1 MKKLFIFLFALILC
15 SSNAVF
21 ANQNEDIKFP
31 KRQAVTYLED
41 EEGVYVFKI
50 QTSKL
55 KEELKPYVSNDLIT
69 TRQLYD
75 DQKFTLVVNAGFF
88 DGKNKKTVSYVV
100 IDGKT
105 VADPT
110 DNENLIGNKY
120 LEPYMDKIL
129 NRSELRIYDFQGHNV
144 YDITPH
150 SEPVPVNCTLK
161 HSLQAGPMLFPEL
174 RLEEEFFI
182 LKDENGK
189 IISESASA
197 LHRFARTAVGIKDN
211 DLYIIIATDKAPKTL
226 EEMAEIAKK
235 YKMEKT
241 LGLDGGGSTSIDFG
255 DIHIITKT
263 SDTVET
269 GRKVKSFLVIP

>member
-1 MKKLFIFLFALILC
+1 MKKLFIFLFALFLC
-15 SSNAVF
+15 FLNNAF
-21 ANQNEDIKFP
+21 TYAGEETMFP
-31 KRQAVTYLED
+31 KHQAISYLE
-41 EEGVYVFKI
+41 EEDGFYIFKI

-55 KEELKPYVSNDLIT
+55 KDELKPFVSNDLIT

-75 DQKFTLVVNAGFF
+75 DQKFTLVVNGGFF

-120 LEPYMDKIL
+120 LEPYMEKIL
-129 NRSELRIYDFQGHNV
+129 NRSELRIYDFQGYNV
-144 YDITPH
+144 FDITPH
-150 SEPVPVNCTLK
+150 SEPIPVNCTLK
-161 HSLQAGPMLFPEL
+161 HSLQAGPMLVPEL
-174 RLEEEFFI
+174 RLEEEFFV

-197 LHRFARTAVGIKDN
+197 LHKFARTAVGIKDN
-211 DLYIIIATDKAPKTL
+211 NLYIFIATDKAPKNL

-235 YKMEKT
+235 YKMEKA

-269 GRKVKSFLVIP
+269 GRKVKSFLIIP

>member
-1 MKKLFIFLFALILC
+1 MKKLLIFLFALILC
-15 SSNAVF
+15 SANTNF
-21 ANQNEDIKFP
+21 ANASEGIQFF
-31 KRQAVTYLED
+31 KRQAVSYFEEED
-41 EEGVYVFKI
+41 GFYIFKI

-55 KEELKPYVSNDLIT
+55 NNELKPFVALDLIT
-69 TRQLYD
+69 THQLYD
-75 DQKFTLVVNAGFF
+75 EKKLTLVVNGGFF

-100 IDGKT
+100 IDGET
-105 VADPT
+105 VANPT
-110 DNENLIGNKY
+110 DNENLIDNKY
-120 LEPYMDKIL
+120 LEPYMEKIL

-161 HSLQAGPMLFPEL
+161 HSLQAGPMLVPEL
-174 RLEEEFFI
+174 RLEEEFFV

-197 LHRFARTAVGIKDN
+197 LHRYARTAVGIKDN
-211 DLYIIIATDKAPKTL
+211 DLYIFIATDKAPKNL

-235 YKMEKT
+235 YKMEKA
-241 LGLDGGGSTSIDFG
+241 LGLDGGGSTSIDFE

-263 SDTVET
+263 TDTVET
-269 GRKVKSFLVIP
+269 GRKVKSFLIIP